1 MKLALLDKD
10 GTLVI
15 SAEENG
21 FINKPE
27 QQIIKPGSLDSVKR
41 LLSQDFTLVIVS
53 NQGGVEKRF
62 KSLDTVFDEMMYCNN
77 LFVKELNMPVFERI
91 YFCPDFQGNTCYVG
105 EISGYSTHSQSWIGG
120 KPWDLSNTLSAQ
132 KLGTKGKFRKPCS
145 GMLEQAIWYYS
156 KNSVDKNK
164 LEKVIMIGDREED
177 KQAAENVQI
186 QFYWIEEAI
195 SMVNILPLQ

>member
-27 QQIIKPGSLDSVKR
+27 QQIIKPGSLDLVKR

-91 YFCPDFQGNTCYVG
+91 YFCPDFQGN
-105 EISGYSTHSQSWIGG
+105 STHSQSWIGG

-156 KNSVDKNK
+156 RNSVDKNK
-164 LEKVIMIGDREED
+164 LEKVIMIGDRQED
-177 KQAAENVQI
+177 KQAAKNLQI